1 MNTETQTPTNTVI
14 PIKSGDSIVIIGRK
28 WFDKSRGS
36 TYFSAVG
43 LINGIEVVNIPY
55 DYGYENHYVEQVF
68 KQLRESGYI
77 TNAIQSPNQC
87 HQSLSE
93 YCKENNITLY
103 YTAASVSKRKDL

>member
-1 MNTETQTPTNTVI
+1 MNTTTNNTETVRPV
-14 PIKSGDSIVIIGRK
+14 KKGDSIVIIGRK

-43 LINGIEVVNIPY
+43 LINGIEKVNIPY
-55 DYGYENHYVEQVF
+55 DYGYDNHYVEQVF

-77 TNAIQSPNQC
+77 TNAIQYPNHC

-93 YCKENNITLY
+93 YCKENDITLY
-103 YTAASVSKRKDL
+103 YTAANVSKRKDL